1 MSKAKFEAA
10 KELIDKKDYAG
21 ARTILKGIDH
31 PTARAWEAKLDVL
44 APQKTNLRSAIPLL
58 GFLDINKL
66 KAELETTAKERDQL
80 KKAMSIVSRMEAY
93 GLMNAVQELLAKQKE
108 VNEQI
113 QVTQLEAQRRS
124 EASEIQAARQ
134 RATLEQQID
143 ALNRQ
148 IAEKQSEVIQLDEQ
162 MLLQSFGFYKP
173 QYDFATSDLYKN
185 HLENIR
191 KQQAKMIKDGTA
203 CYGSTTW
210 TVNNS
215 QKEGER
221 LIKDYVKLIL
231 RSFNNECDAS
241 IVDIKFNNVA
251 SIEKKLQKAFDTLNK
266 LGERMT
272 ITISQQ
278 YLKLKLQELY
288 LCHEYQVKKQEEK
301 EEQKLIREQMR
312 EEAKLIK
319 EIEEAKAKLEK
330 EQKHFYKAL
339 GTINEQLQKVTTDIE
354 RQALEAEKAK
364 IEEKVGEVADNLL
377 TVEKREQN
385 TRAGYVYVI
394 SNLGSFGDNV
404 YKIGVTRRLEP
415 QERVDELGD
424 ASVPFNFDVHA
435 LIFSDDAP
443 KLEHAIHKAFEKNRL
458 NMINNRRE
466 FFHVSLEEIERVVK
480 QNFEKPVDFTR
491 TAAADQYRQSLKLKS
506 GLGTRSYI
514 PNSEMTIPTLS
525 SSVAL

>member
-1 MSKAKFEAA
+1 MSKEKFAAA

-21 ARTILKGIDH
+21 ARAILKEIDH
-31 PTARAWEAKLDVL
+31 PTARAWEAKLDAL
-44 APQKTNLRSAIPLL
+44 APQKTSLRSAIP
-58 GFLDINKL
+58 FLDFLDVNKL
-66 KAELETTAKERDQL
+66 KAELDKTTKERDQL
-80 KKAMSIVSRMEAY
+80 KKALNTVERMEAY
-93 GLMNAVQELLAKQKE
+93 GLLNSVQELLAKQKQ
-108 VNEQI
+108 VSEQI
-113 QVTQLEAQRRS
+113 QVAKLEEQRRI
-124 EASEIQAARQ
+124 EAAEIQAAR
-134 RATLEQQID
+134 RRGELEQQITE
-143 ALNRQ
+143 LNHQ
-148 IAEKQSEVIQLDEQ
+148 IAAKQSEVIQLDEQ

-185 HLENIR
+185 HLEGIR

-203 CYGSTTW
+203 CHGTTTW

-231 RSFNNECDAS
+231 RAFNNECDAS
-241 IVDIKFNNVA
+241 IVDVKFNNVV
-251 SIEKKLQKAFDTLNK
+251 SIEKKIQKAFDTLNK

-272 ITISQQ
+272 IMISQQ

-330 EQKHFYKAL
+330 EQKHFQKAL
-339 GTINEQLQKVTTDIE
+339 ITINEQLQKANTDTE
-354 RQALEAEKAK
+354 RHALEAEKAK

-394 SNLGSFGDNV
+394 SNVGSFGENV

-443 KLEHAIHKAFEKNRL
+443 KLENAIHKAFAANRL

-480 QNFEKPVDFTR
+480 QNFEKPVDFIR

-506 GLGTRSYI
+506 ELGTRSYI
-514 PNSEMTIPTLS
+514 PNAEIAIRVLS
-525 SSVAL
+525 

>member
-1 MSKAKFEAA
+1 MSKAKFTAA
-10 KELIDKKDYAG
+10 KELIDNKDYAG
-21 ARTILKGIDH
+21 ARAILKDIDH
-31 PTARAWEAKLDVL
+31 PTARAWEAKLDAL
-44 APQKTNLRSAIPLL
+44 APQKTSLRNAIP
-58 GFLDINKL
+58 FLDFLDVNKL
-66 KAELETTAKERDQL
+66 KAELEKTTKERDQL
-80 KKAMSIVSRMEAY
+80 KKAMSVVERMEAY
-93 GLMNAVQELLAKQKE
+93 GLVNAVQELLAKQKQI
-108 VNEQI
+108 NEQI
-113 QVTQLEAQRRS
+113 QVAQLEAQQRF
-124 EASEIQAARQ
+124 EATEVRAAQ
-134 RATLEQQID
+134 QSAGLEQQINE
-143 ALNRQ
+143 LNRQ
-148 IAEKQSEVIQLDEQ
+148 VFAKQSEVIQLDEQ

-191 KQQAKMIKDGTA
+191 AQQIKMIKDGTA

-210 TVNNS
+210 TINNS

-241 IVDIKFNNVA
+241 IVNIKFNNVA
-251 SIEKKLQKAFDTLNK
+251 SIEKKIQKAFETLNK

-272 ITISQQ
+272 ITISQL

-330 EQKHFYKAL
+330 EQKHFHKAL
-339 GTINEQLQKVTTDIE
+339 VTINEQLQKVTTDTE
-354 RQALEAEKAK
+354 RQALESEKIK
-364 IEEKVGEVADNLL
+364 IEQKVGEVAENLL

-385 TRAGYVYVI
+385 TRAGYVYII
-394 SNLGSFGDNV
+394 SNLGSFGENV

-443 KLEHAIHKAFEKNRL
+443 KLENAIHKAFAASRL

-480 QNFEKPVDFTR
+480 QNFEKPVDFIR

-506 GLGTRSYI
+506 ELGTRSYI
-514 PNSEMTIPTLS
+514 PNVEIAIPVLS
-525 SSVAL
+525 